1 MEGQKMTAITSQE
14 IIKKIKNDGKCQCPK
29 CRNGIIK
36 FKGEK
41 LEKSMLL
48 YCSNSECGFKII
60 IN

>member
-1 MEGQKMTAITSQE
+1 MTAITSQE